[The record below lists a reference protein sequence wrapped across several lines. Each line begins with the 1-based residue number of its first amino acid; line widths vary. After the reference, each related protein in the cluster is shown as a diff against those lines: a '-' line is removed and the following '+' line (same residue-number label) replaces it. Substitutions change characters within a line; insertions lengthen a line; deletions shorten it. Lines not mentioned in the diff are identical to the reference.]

1 MALPYQAPI
10 SESLDVVGPTRKRV
24 AHFLRMGRLIIDNH
38 DPRFCMVQDRLYSP
52 RSAEAEFSDPAGAAA
67 AKIVQHEGCYS
78 ELAI

>member
-67 AKIVQHEGCYS
+67 AQVVKDPRRKRQ
-78 ELAI
+78 LAI